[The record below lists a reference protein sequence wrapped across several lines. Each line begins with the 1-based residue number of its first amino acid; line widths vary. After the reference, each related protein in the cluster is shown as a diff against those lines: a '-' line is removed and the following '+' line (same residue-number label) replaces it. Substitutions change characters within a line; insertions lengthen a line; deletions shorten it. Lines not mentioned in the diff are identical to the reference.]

1 MARDKPNREISVGN
15 ERERSKCFRLGKI
28 SADQVPMNLPS
39 TDESAADLQ
48 LWLGSVATFVAARL
62 IRGRGLVIAGRQASQ
77 KWGLPVVPGIV
88 TKLWR
93 ESGINLR
100 KRHLGRHCFGN
111 PLDG

>member
-1 MARDKPNREISVGN
+1 MAPDKPNAKSQFEMSGRKLSAFDLA
-15 ERERSKCFRLGKI
+15 RSLRIRSQMK
-28 SADQVPMNLPS
+28 LPS

-48 LWLGSVATFVAARL
+48 HRLGSVTTFVAARL